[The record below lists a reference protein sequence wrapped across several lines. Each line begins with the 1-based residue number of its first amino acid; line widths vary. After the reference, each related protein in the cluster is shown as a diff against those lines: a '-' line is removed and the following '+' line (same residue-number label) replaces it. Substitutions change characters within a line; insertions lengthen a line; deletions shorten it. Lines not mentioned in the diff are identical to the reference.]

1 MKGFYFYYFYYF
13 KEKNMNY
20 LPKSLAVGF
29 VLASFAS
36 ASVLAATHPVTG
48 ETLAED
54 QTFTYSLLDE
64 FTSADPQI
72 VEDVSGSAFAR
83 DLFEGLMNQDADG
96 NLIPGV
102 ATGFTTND
110 AKDVYTFTLRDNA
123 MWSDGNPVT
132 AHDFVYAWRRLAD
145 PATASPYS
153 WFAEIMALENVGAV
167 LSGEASPDALGVTAL
182 DNHTLEVRLTASLPY
197 FAAMTTH
204 ASTFPTPQ
212 WRVRTF
218 GSDWTKPGNI
228 VSNGAYV
235 LTEHIPNERAVRERN
250 TMYWNNDAT
259 ILDKVVTLVIND
271 ENVDLT
277 RYLAGE
283 LDKGTVPSGQY
294 LRLKEEYPNQA
305 TSFPRLCTYY
315 YTFNLSPS
323 GQEAYQDVRV
333 RQALSYAVDRSVVT
347 EKILQAGQIQAFT
360 FTPGATAGFEVPPV
374 AFGQMSQDERNA
386 KAQELMAEAG
396 YGSDNPLS
404 IELMY
409 NTSEGHK
416 KIAIAVQQMWKE
428 TLGVNTTL
436 ANQEWKTFLKTRG
449 SQNFDVARGGWCG
462 DYNEASTF
470 LDLLTTPSG
479 YNDGKFSNAE
489 VDELMLEARTL
500 SDATANYTRVEEI
513 LANEMPVIPVYHYSG
528 VFMLKTNVKGWPYD
542 NVEQN
547 WYSRDLYKVA
557 Q

>member
-1 MKGFYFYYFYYF
+1 
-13 KEKNMNY
+13 MNY

-96 NLIPGV
+96 NLTPGV

-283 LDKGTVPSGQY
+283 LDKGVVPSGQY
-294 LRLKEEYPNQA
+294 LRLKEEYPDEA

-374 AFGQMSQDERNA
+374 AFGQMTQDERNA
-386 KAQELMAEAG
+386 EAKALMAEAG

-449 SQNFDVARGGWCG
+449 GQNFDVARGGWCG

-479 YNDGKFSNAE
+479 YNDGKFSNTE

>member
-1 MKGFYFYYFYYF
+1 
-13 KEKNMNY
+13 MNF

-48 ETLAED
+48 ETLADD
-54 QTFTYSLLDE
+54 QTFTYSMLDE
-64 FTSADPQI
+64 FTTADPQM
-72 VEDVSGSAFAR
+72 VEDVEGSYFVR

-102 ATGFTTND
+102 ATGYTTNE

-132 AHDFVYAWRRLAD
+132 AHDFVYGWRRLAD

-153 WFAEIMALENVGAV
+153 WFADIMALENVGAV
-167 LSGEASPDALGVTAL
+167 MSGDSPTSALGVTAL

-204 ASTFPTPQ
+204 ASTFPSPQ

-218 GSDWTKPGNI
+218 GDEWTKPGNI
-228 VSNGAYV
+228 VGNGAYV
-235 LTEHIPNERAVRERN
+235 LTEHIPNETATRERN

-259 ILDKVVTLVIND
+259 IIDKVVTLIIND
-271 ENVDLT
+271 ENTDFT
-277 RYLAGE
+277 RWEAGE
-283 LDKGTVPSGQY
+283 TDKGALPSGQY
-294 LRLKEEYPNQA
+294 PRLKVKYPDEA
-305 TSFPRLCTYY
+305 ISFPRLCTYY
-315 YTFNLSPS
+315 MTFNVSPS
-323 GQEAYQDVRV
+323 GPEAFKDARV
-333 RQALSYAVDRSVVT
+333 RQALSYALDRSVVT
-347 EKILQAGQIQAFT
+347 DKILQGGQIQAFT
-360 FTPGATAGFEVPPV
+360 FTPGATAGFEVPEV
-374 AFGQMSQDERNA
+374 AFGQMSQDQRNVNA
-386 KAQELMAEAG
+386 KLLMAAAG
-396 YGSDNPLS
+396 YGPDNPLKF
-404 IELMY
+404 EYMY

-416 KIAIAVQQMWKE
+416 KVAIAAQQMWKE
-428 TLGVNTTL
+428 TLGAEVTL

-449 SQNFDVARGGWCG
+449 GQNFDVARGGWCG

-470 LDLLTTPSG
+470 LDLMTTPSG

-489 VDELMLEARTL
+489 VDELMTSARTM
-500 SDATANYTRVEEI
+500 SDATSNYTRVEEI
-513 LANEMPVIPVYHYSG
+513 MANEMPIIPVYHYTG
-528 VFMLKTNVKGWPYD
+528 VFMLRNNLKGWPFN

-547 WYSRDLYKVA
+547 VYSRDLYKVA
-557 Q
+557 N

>member
-1 MKGFYFYYFYYF
+1 
-13 KEKNMNY
+13 MNY

-29 VLASFAS
+29 VLATFAAS
-36 ASVLAATHPVTG
+36 SVLAAGTHPVTG
-48 ETLAED
+48 EALADD

-64 FTSADPQI
+64 FTTADPQM
-72 VEDVSGSAFAR
+72 VEDVSGSYFVR
-83 DLFEGLMNQDADG
+83 DLFEGLMNQDGDG

-102 ATGFTTND
+102 ATGYTTND

-123 MWSDGNPVT
+123 RWSDGNPVT

-153 WFAEIMALENVGAV
+153 WFADIMALENVGAV
-167 LSGEASPDALGVTAL
+167 MSGESPPEALGIRAL

-204 ASTFPTPQ
+204 ASTFPSPQ
-212 WRVRTF
+212 WTVRTF
-218 GSDWTKPGNI
+218 GDDWTKPGNI
-228 VSNGAYV
+228 VGNGAYV
-235 LTEHIPNERAVRERN
+235 LTEHIPNETATRERN

-271 ENVDLT
+271 ENTDFT
-277 RYLAGE
+277 RWEAGE
-283 LDKGTVPSGQY
+283 TDKGAVPSGQY
-294 LRLKEEYPNQA
+294 PRLKAEYPDEA
-305 TSFPRLCTYY
+305 ISFPRLCTYY
-315 YTFNLSPS
+315 MTFNVSPS
-323 GQEAYQDVRV
+323 GPEAFKDVRV
-333 RQALSYAVDRSVVT
+333 RQALSYALDRSVVT
-347 EKILQAGQIQAFT
+347 DKVLQGGQIQAFT
-360 FTPGATAGFEVPPV
+360 FTPGATAGFEVPAV
-374 AFGQMSQDERNA
+374 AFGQMSQDQRNVNA
-386 KAQELMAEAG
+386 KLLMAAAG
-396 YGSDNPLS
+396 YGPDNPLKF
-404 IELMY
+404 EYMY

-416 KIAIAVQQMWKE
+416 KIAIAAQQMWKE
-428 TLGVNTTL
+428 TLGAEATL

-449 SQNFDVARGGWCG
+449 GQNFDVARGGWCG

-513 LANEMPVIPVYHYSG
+513 LANEMPIIPVYHYTG
-528 VFMLKTNVKGWPYD
+528 VFMLRNNLKGWPFN

-547 WYSRDLYKVA
+547 VYSRDLYKVA
-557 Q
+557 D

>member
-1 MKGFYFYYFYYF
+1 
-13 KEKNMNY
+13 MNY

-96 NLIPGV
+96 NLTPGV

-218 GSDWTKPGNI
+218 GNDWTKPGNI

-294 LRLKEEYPNQA
+294 LRLKEEYPDEA

-374 AFGQMSQDERNA
+374 AFGQMSQDQRNVNA
-386 KAQELMAEAG
+386 KLLMAAAG
-396 YGSDNPLS
+396 YGPDNPLS

-449 SQNFDVARGGWCG
+449 GQNFDVARGGWCG